1 MRENTMRFL
10 FSLLLIVSGMSGVIV
25 AFAGDISV
33 SSAFYVLDGLEFSS
47 VLAVFSIVVLF
58 NGVYNLF
65 TTNCR
70 SHK

>member
-1 MRENTMRFL
+1 MRFF

-25 AFAGDISV
+25 SFASEISV
-33 SSAFYVLDGLEFSS
+33 SSTFYVLDGLEFST
-47 VLAVFSIVVLF
+47 VLAVFSILVLF

>member
-1 MRENTMRFL
+1 MRFF

-25 AFAGDISV
+25 SFAGDISV
-33 SSAFYVLDGLEFSS
+33 SSTFYVLDGMEFSR
-47 VLAVFSIVVLF
+47 VLAVFSMVILF

>member
-1 MRENTMRFL
+1 MRFF
-10 FSLLLIVSGMSGVIV
+10 FSLLLIVSGISGVIV
-25 AFAGDISV
+25 SLASDISV
-33 SSAFYVLDGLEFSS
+33 TSPYYVLDGLEFSS

-70 SHK
+70 THK

>member
-1 MRENTMRFL
+1 MRFL

-25 AFAGDISV
+25 SFASEISV
-33 SSAFYVLDGLEFSS
+33 SSNFYVLDGLEFST

>member
-1 MRENTMRFL
+1 MRFF

-25 AFAGDISV
+25 ALASEISV
-33 SSAFYVLDGLEFSS
+33 SSTFYVLDGLEFSR
-47 VLAVFSIVVLF
+47 VLAVFSMVILF

>member
-1 MRENTMRFL
+1 MRFL

-25 AFAGDISV
+25 SFASEISV
-33 SSAFYVLDGLEFSS
+33 SSTYYVLDGLEFST

-70 SHK
+70 THK

>member
-1 MRENTMRFL
+1 MRFL
-10 FSLLLIVSGMSGVIV
+10 FSLLLIISGMSGVIV
-25 AFAGDISV
+25 SFASDISV
-33 SSAFYVLDGLEFSS
+33 KSTYYVLDGLEFSS

-70 SHK
+70 THK